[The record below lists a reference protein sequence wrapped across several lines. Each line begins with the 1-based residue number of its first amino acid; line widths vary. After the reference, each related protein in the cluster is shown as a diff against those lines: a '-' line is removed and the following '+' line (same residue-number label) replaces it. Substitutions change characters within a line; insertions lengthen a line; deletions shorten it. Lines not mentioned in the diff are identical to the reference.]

1 MASKRT
7 ILIAN
12 IGSNDVKRLPGST
25 EVRERDAFASLLAEY
40 EEAGPAYVGMIDAPI
55 LRAYLDLLVSR
66 TRSIDA
72 VILFGSDQP
81 HKHANDT
88 IDGAYVLA
96 KWVRDTYEDRVA
108 DVRVVPIEVDGVNLY
123 DRMIDYYGAVLP
135 DVVPF
140 DPSAGRP
147 RYHVGLT
154 GGTPAQSIGILA
166 ASVGAW
172 GDDVEPL
179 YVPDTRGTND
189 PAKAITLH
197 VASRLRQQAFHQPV
211 TTLLERGYF
220 MAASQVLDT
229 WNTPEAVAV
238 SASARAIQRWLD
250 ADLPGAGG
258 QAEHARRT
266 LRENG
271 LVAGN
276 DPDHVV
282 AVVESLRRTLAGRN
296 GTNDVSLRFSDLY
309 WNASLCRDHGRLAD
323 FVGRATFLA
332 EAVTTWLGS
341 MTFGEETSIWDI
353 LPRID
358 SAVANGVT
366 LNGVHPGDLG
376 FARRCLRVLIGDPN
390 RHVPT
395 AGVRGVRNRSIVAH
409 GFGAVSEGDIA
420 EAIGHDLSAEN
431 LGAWGAY
438 SGDRPGTDA
447 VLDIAWRLLGS
458 VGMLPDATSPYLYWG
473 RRLGQA
479 SVGLAPGDNLG
490 S

>member
-1 MASKRT
+1 
-7 ILIAN
+7 
-12 IGSNDVKRLPGST
+12 
-25 EVRERDAFASLLAEY
+25 
-40 EEAGPAYVGMIDAPI
+40 
-55 LRAYLDLLVSR
+55 
-66 TRSIDA
+66 
-72 VILFGSDQP
+72 
-81 HKHANDT
+81 
-88 IDGAYVLA
+88 
-96 KWVRDTYEDRVA
+96 
-108 DVRVVPIEVDGVNLY
+108 
-123 DRMIDYYGAVLP
+123 
-135 DVVPF
+135 
-140 DPSAGRP
+140 
-147 RYHVGLT
+147 
-154 GGTPAQSIGILA
+154 
-166 ASVGAW
+166 
-172 GDDVEPL
+172 
-179 YVPDTRGTND
+179 
-189 PAKAITLH
+189 
-197 VASRLRQQAFHQPV
+197 
-211 TTLLERGYF
+211 
-220 MAASQVLDT
+220 
-229 WNTPEAVAV
+229 
-238 SASARAIQRWLD
+238 
-250 ADLPGAGG
+250 
-258 QAEHARRT
+258 
-266 LRENG
+266 
-271 LVAGN
+271 
-276 DPDHVV
+276 
-282 AVVESLRRTLAGRN
+282 
-296 GTNDVSLRFSDLY
+296 
-309 WNASLCRDHGRLAD
+309 
-323 FVGRATFLA
+323 
-332 EAVTTWLGS
+332 